1 MSHEKVIKFFEK
13 IFYEHFEGLMTMTCN
28 VKIYIIMCEP
38 YFVKSFFVNIHH
50 STAVFDFF
58 TSEILPLV
66 IMRVLGLVGVGV
78 KGVVGGHGVDVT
90 CTNCTYLTQ

>member
-1 MSHEKVIKFFEK
+1 MSKFMLLCVNL
-13 IFYEHFEGLMTMTCN
+13 ILSS
-28 VKIYIIMCEP
+28 YI
-38 YFVKSFFVNIHH
+38 FVNILH

-66 IMRVLGLVGVGV
+66 IMRVPGLVGVGV
-78 KGVVGGHGVDVT
+78 KGVVGGQWVDVT